1 MNQKEEEALITDVA
15 TAALLCA
22 DRMTSSI
29 ADDGKAYDV
38 ALSGMVFGLAR
49 LIDAGAPHGVAREEI
64 TRIAL
69 KGVIDNLNAKPTGSA
84 GGDLRN
90 N

>member
-1 MNQKEEEALITDVA
+1 MNQKEEEALVTGIA

-22 DRMTSSI
+22 ENLTSFI
-29 ADDGKAYDV
+29 ADDGRAYDV

-49 LIDAGAPHGVAREEI
+49 LIDAGAALGGDREEI

-69 KGVIDNLNAKPTGSA
+69 KGVIDNLNSIPLPSEDVG
-84 GGDLRN
+84 LN
-90 N
+90 